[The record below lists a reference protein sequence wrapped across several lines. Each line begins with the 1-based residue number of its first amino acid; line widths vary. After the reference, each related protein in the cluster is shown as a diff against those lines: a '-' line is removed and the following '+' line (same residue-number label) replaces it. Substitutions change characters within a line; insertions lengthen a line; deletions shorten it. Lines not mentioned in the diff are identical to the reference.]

1 MTNMENGL
9 LEIFDWRAMRR
20 SGWEGPG
27 KFVIISGHE
36 VLDAL
41 TLVEDYLGGKGFWS
55 KRLQLEEMVPVLA
68 EYLSEA
74 LKGLETDE
82 EVDGGERSEQ
92 GQGERKRESDDCR
105 RRGALHGRKGKG
117 VEGAR

>member
-1 MTNMENGL
+1 MEKGL
-9 LEIFDWRAMRR
+9 LEIIDWGAMRR

-27 KFVIISGHE
+27 KFVIIPGHE

-68 EYLSEA
+68 EYISEA
-74 LKGLETDE
+74 LQGLEAYE
-82 EVDGGERSEQ
+82 EVDGGERGEE
-92 GQGERKRESDDCR
+92 GQRQRKRKSDDCQS
-105 RRGALHGRKGKG
+105 RGALHGRKGKG
-117 VEGAR
+117 IEGVR